1 MSDMAGTRDPQL
13 AMGAE
18 PSSAAPEMRPRL
30 SISLTVNGQPV
41 EAQIE
46 PREMLLDFLR
56 ERLGLT
62 GAKRSCDVQVCGACT
77 VLLGGLP
84 VSACCTLAYE
94 ARGHEVLTIEGLA
107 RDGRL
112 HPLQEA
118 FIDCT
123 ALQCG
128 FCTAGMILTARS
140 LLDETPHPSRDQIR
154 AALQGNLCRCT
165 GYWNIIEAV
174 VRAAQAEVPGG

>member
-1 MSDMAGTRDPQL
+1 MSDTVGTREL
-13 AMGAE
+13 
-18 PSSAAPEMRPRL
+18 SAAGSTDPSTIAPEERPHL
-30 SISLTVNGQPV
+30 SISLTVNGQPI
-41 EAQIE
+41 EAVIE

-56 ERLGLT
+56 ERLDLT

-77 VLLGGLP
+77 VLLDGLP

-94 ARGHEVLTIEGLA
+94 ARGREVLTIEGLA
-107 RDGRL
+107 SDGRL

-118 FIDCT
+118 FIECT

-140 LLDETPHPSRDQIR
+140 LLDETPCPSREQIR
-154 AALQGNLCRCT
+154 VALQGNLCRCT

-174 VRAAQAEVPGG
+174 ERATRAEVPGG